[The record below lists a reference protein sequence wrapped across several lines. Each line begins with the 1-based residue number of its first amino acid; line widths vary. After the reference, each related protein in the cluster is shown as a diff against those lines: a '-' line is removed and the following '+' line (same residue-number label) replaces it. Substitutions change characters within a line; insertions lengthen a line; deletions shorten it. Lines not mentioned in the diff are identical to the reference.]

1 MSLCSYVKKKKE
13 TEVFVN
19 MQLKETFERV
29 KRASKSLALLSD
41 EQRNEI
47 LNAVADAII
56 YNKVRILEANAQ
68 DLAKMSKDNPL
79 YDRLQ
84 LTDSR
89 LEGIASDMHNVA
101 TLPTPLGH
109 ITKQK
114 TLPNGLRLC
123 RVSVPFG
130 VIGMIYE
137 ARPNVTFDVFSLC
150 FKSGNACVLKG
161 GKDADSSNREE
172 VALIH
177 EILEKYGVS
186 PDVVVLLPATHE
198 ATGEMLNAVG
208 YVDLCIPRGGR
219 KLIDFVRD
227 TARVP
232 VIETGAGVVN
242 TYFDKDGDLEM
253 GKAIINN
260 AKTRRVSV
268 CNALDCLLIHES
280 RLPDL
285 PALCEKMAEKN
296 VIIYADEKAFAAL
309 NGKYPYLEHATE
321 ESFGTEFMDYK
332 LAIKTVISLDE
343 ALEHI
348 DANGSGHSESIIT
361 MDEATAR
368 KFQAHVDAA
377 CVYWNAPTSFTDGAQ
392 FGLGAEIGISTQKL
406 GPRGPMALE
415 EICTYKWLIEG
426 EGQIR
431 S

>member
-1 MSLCSYVKKKKE
+1 
-13 TEVFVN
+13 
-19 MQLKETFERV
+19 MQLKETFEKV

-84 LTDSR
+84 LTESR
-89 LEGIASDMHNVA
+89 LEGIAADMRNVA
-101 TLPTPLGH
+101 TLPTPLGYV
-109 ITKQK
+109 TKQK

-161 GKDADSSNREE
+161 GKDADCSNREE

-186 PDVVVLLPATHE
+186 KDVVALLPATHE

-208 YVDLCIPRGGR
+208 YIDLCIPRGGR

-242 TYFDKDGDLEM
+242 TYFDKDGDLKM
-253 GKAIINN
+253 GRAIINN

-268 CNALDCLLIHES
+268 CNALDCLIIHES
-280 RLPDL
+280 RLNDL
-285 PALCEKMAEKN
+285 FPLCETMAEKS
-296 VIIYADEKAFAAL
+296 VIIYADEQAFAPL
-309 NGKYPYLEHATE
+309 YGKYPYLEHATT
-321 ESFGTEFMDYK
+321 ESYGTEFMDYK
-332 LAIKTVISLDE
+332 MAIKTVASLEE
-343 ALEHI
+343 ALDHI
-348 DANGSGHSESIIT
+348 DKNGSGHSEAIVT
-361 MDEATAR
+361 MNEETAR
-368 KFQAHVDAA
+368 KFQTHVDAA

>member
-1 MSLCSYVKKKKE
+1 MSLIKYKYYHSKMKE
-13 TEVFVN
+13 I
-19 MQLKETFERV
+19 FERV
-29 KRASKSLALLSD
+29 KKASKSLAVLSD

-47 LNAVADAII
+47 LQAVADAIVSQ
-56 YNKVRILEANAQ
+56 KERILKANSE
-68 DLAKMSKDNPL
+68 DLAKMDKANPL

-84 LTDSR
+84 LTEKR
-89 LEGIASDMHNVA
+89 LEDIAGDMRNVA

-161 GKDADSSNREE
+161 GKDADASNRES

-177 EILEKYGVS
+177 EVLERFGIS
-186 PDVVVLLPATHE
+186 PDVVALLPATHE

-219 KLIDFVRD
+219 RLIDFVRD
-227 TARVP
+227 TARIP

-253 GKAIINN
+253 GKKIIYN

-268 CNALDCLLIHES
+268 CNALDCLLIHID
-280 RLPDL
+280 RLDSLSSLVEP
-285 PALCEKMAEKN
+285 MAEKN

-309 NGKYPYLEHATE
+309 DGKYPLLEHATP

-332 LAIKTVISLDE
+332 LAIKTVTSLDE

-348 DANGSGHSESIIT
+348 DAFGSGHSEAIIT
-361 MDEATAR
+361 KNEQTAR
-368 KFQAHVDAA
+368 RFQAHVDAA

-426 EGQIR
+426 EGQVR

>member
-1 MSLCSYVKKKKE
+1 M
-13 TEVFVN
+13 
-19 MQLKETFERV
+19 LKEIFERT
-29 KRASKSLALLSD
+29 KRASKTLALLND
-41 EQRNEI
+41 QQRNEI
-47 LNAVADAII
+47 LLAVADVII
-56 YNKVRILEANAQ
+56 AQKERILKANAE
-68 DLAKMSKDNPL
+68 DLAKMEKSNPL

-89 LEGIASDMHNVA
+89 LEGIAGDMRNVA
-101 TLPTPLGH
+101 TLPSPLGH

-161 GKDADSSNREE
+161 GKDADCSNREE

-177 EILEKYGVS
+177 EVLEKYGVS
-186 PDVVVLLPATHE
+186 KDVVALLPATHE

-208 YVDLCIPRGGR
+208 YIDLCIPRGGR

-242 TYFDKDGDLEM
+242 TYFDKDGDLEK
-253 GKAIINN
+253 GKAIVNN

-268 CNALDCLLIHES
+268 CNALDCLLVHEE
-280 RLPDL
+280 RLVDL
-285 PALCEKMAEKN
+285 AELVKPVSEEH
-296 VIIYADEKAFAAL
+296 VIIYADDKAYAAL
-309 NGKYPYLEHATE
+309 NGKYPYLEHATD

-332 LAIKTVISLDE
+332 MAIRTVASLEE
-343 ALEHI
+343 ALAHI
-348 DANGSGHSESIIT
+348 DQYGSGHSESIVT
-361 MDEATAR
+361 ENEGTVR
-368 KFQAHVDAA
+368 KFQQMVDAA

>member
-1 MSLCSYVKKKKE
+1 
-13 TEVFVN
+13 
-19 MQLKETFERV
+19 MQLIETFERV
-29 KRASKSLALLSD
+29 KRASKSLAMLSD
-41 EQRNEI
+41 QQRNEI
-47 LNAVADAII
+47 LNAVADSII
-56 YNKVRILEANAQ
+56 NHQVSILKANAE
-68 DLAKMSKDNPL
+68 DLAKMDKANPL

-84 LTDSR
+84 LTEKR
-89 LEGIASDMHNVA
+89 LADIASDMRNVA
-101 TLPTPLGH
+101 TLPSPLGH

-161 GKDADSSNREE
+161 GKDADCSNREE

-177 EILEKYGVS
+177 KVLENYGVS
-186 PDVVVLLPATHE
+186 KDVVALLPATHE

-208 YVDLCIPRGGR
+208 YIDLCIPRGGR

-242 TYFDKDGDLEM
+242 TYFDKDGDLEK
-253 GKAIINN
+253 GCAIINN

-268 CNALDCLLIHES
+268 CNALDCLLVHLE
-280 RLPDL
+280 RLDILDKLVAP
-285 PALCEKMAEKN
+285 MAEKN
-296 VIIYADEKAFAAL
+296 VIIYADEKAFAVL
-309 NGKYPYLEHATE
+309 DGKYPYLQHATAD
-321 ESFGTEFMDYK
+321 SFGTEFMDYK
-332 LAIKTVISLDE
+332 LAIKTVTSLDE
-343 ALEHI
+343 AIAHI
-348 DANGSGHSESIIT
+348 DRYGSGHSEAIIT
-361 MDEATAR
+361 EDESTAR
-368 KFQAHVDAA
+368 KFQQMVDAA
-377 CVYWNAPTSFTDGAQ
+377 CVYWNVPTSFTDGAQ

-415 EICTYKWLIEG
+415 EICTYKWIIEG

-431 S
+431 G

>member
-1 MSLCSYVKKKKE
+1 
-13 TEVFVN
+13 

-56 YNKVRILEANAQ
+56 YNKERILEANAQ
-68 DLAKMSKDNPL
+68 DLAKMEKSNPL

-89 LEGIASDMHNVA
+89 LEGIAADMRNVA
-101 TLPTPLGH
+101 TLPSPLGH

-161 GKDADSSNREE
+161 GKDADCSNREE

-177 EILEKYGVS
+177 EILEKYGVN
-186 PDVVVLLPATHE
+186 PDVVALLPATHE

-227 TARVP
+227 TARIP

-268 CNALDCLLIHES
+268 CNALDCLLIHEE
-280 RLPDL
+280 RLGDL
-285 PALCEKMAEKN
+285 VELVNPMAEKN
-296 VIIYADEKAFAAL
+296 VIIYADEKAYAAL
-309 NGKYPYLEHATE
+309 EGKYPLLEHATT
-321 ESFGTEFMDYK
+321 ESYGTEFMDYK
-332 LAIKTVISLDE
+332 LAIKTVASLEE
-343 ALEHI
+343 ALAHI
-348 DANGSGHSESIIT
+348 DANGSGHSEAIIT
-361 MDEATAR
+361 MNETTAR
-368 KFQAHVDAA
+368 KFQSHVDAA

-415 EICTYKWLIEG
+415 EITTYKWLIEG
-426 EGQIR
+426 EGQVR
-431 S
+431 P

>member
-1 MSLCSYVKKKKE
+1 
-13 TEVFVN
+13 
-19 MQLKETFERV
+19 MQLEETFKKV
-29 KRASKSLALLSD
+29 KRASKRLALLTD
-41 EQRNEI
+41 QQRNEI
-47 LNAVADAII
+47 LLAVAKSITDH
-56 YNKVRILEANAQ
+56 KERILKANAE
-68 DLAKMSKDNPL
+68 DLSKMSKDNPL

-89 LEGIASDMHNVA
+89 LEGIAADMRNVA
-101 TLPTPLGH
+101 SLPSPLGH

-114 TLPNGLRLC
+114 VLPNGLRLC

-161 GKDADSSNREE
+161 GKDADCSNREE

-177 EILEKYGVS
+177 EVLERYGIDR
-186 PDVVVLLPATHE
+186 DVVALLPATHE
-198 ATGEMLNAVG
+198 ATAEMLNAVG
-208 YVDLCIPRGGR
+208 YIDLCIPRGGR

-232 VIETGAGVVN
+232 VIETG
-242 TYFDKDGDLEM
+242 
-253 GKAIINN
+253 
-260 AKTRRVSV
+260 TRRVSV
-268 CNALDCLLIHES
+268 CNALDSLLVHQD
-280 RLPDL
+280 RLEIL
-285 PALCEKMAEKN
+285 EALVMPLASKQ
-296 VIIYADEKAFAAL
+296 VIIYADEQAFAAL
-309 NGKYPYLEHATE
+309 DGKYPYLEHAAAY
-321 ESFGTEFMDYK
+321 SYDTEFMDYK
-332 LAIKTVISLDE
+332 MNVVTVRSLEE
-343 ALEHI
+343 ALAHI
-348 DANGSGHSESIIT
+348 DQHGSGHSEAIIT
-361 MDEATAR
+361 DNEATAR
-368 KFQAHVDAA
+368 QFQAHVDAA

>member
-1 MSLCSYVKKKKE
+1 
-13 TEVFVN
+13 

-29 KRASKSLALLSD
+29 KRASKSLALLTD

-47 LNAVADAII
+47 LNAVASAII
-56 YNKVRILEANAQ
+56 DNKVRILKANTQ
-68 DLAKMSKDNPL
+68 DLTKMSKDNPL

-84 LTDSR
+84 LTEER
-89 LEGIASDMHNVA
+89 LDGIASDMRNVA

-150 FKSGNACVLKG
+150 FKSGNACILKG
-161 GKDADSSNREE
+161 GKDADCSNREE

-177 EILEKYGVS
+177 EVLEQYGVS
-186 PDVVVLLPATHE
+186 KDVVALLPATHE

-227 TARVP
+227 TARIP

-242 TYFDKDGDLEM
+242 TYFDEEGDLEM

-260 AKTRRVSV
+260 GKTRRVSV
-268 CNALDCLLIHES
+268 CNALDCLIIHKS
-280 RLPDL
+280 RLQDL
-285 PALCEKMAEKN
+285 PALCEKMAGKD
-296 VIIYADEKAFAAL
+296 VIIYADAQAYAAL
-309 NGKYPYLEHATE
+309 DGKYPDLEHATDD
-321 ESFGTEFMDYK
+321 SFGTEFMDYK
-332 LAIKTVISLDE
+332 LAIKTVASLEE

-348 DANGSGHSESIIT
+348 DDNGSGHSESIIT
-361 MDEATAR
+361 MNEQTAR

-426 EGQIR
+426 EGQTR
-431 S
+431 P

>member
-1 MSLCSYVKKKKE
+1 ME
-13 TEVFVN
+13 
-19 MQLKETFERV
+19 LKETFERV
-29 KRASKSLALLSD
+29 KKASKSLALLTD
-41 EQRNEI
+41 AQRNDI

-56 YNKVRILEANAQ
+56 AQQARILKANAQ
-68 DLAKMSKDNPL
+68 DLAKMEQSNPL

-84 LTDSR
+84 LTESR
-89 LEGIASDMHNVA
+89 LEGIASDMRNVA

-161 GKDADSSNREE
+161 GKDADCSNREE
-172 VALIH
+172 VVLIH
-177 EILEKYGVS
+177 EILEQYGVS
-186 PDVVVLLPATHE
+186 KDVVALLPATHE

-208 YVDLCIPRGGR
+208 YIDLCIPRGGR

-268 CNALDCLLIHES
+268 CNALDCLLIHLE
-280 RLPDL
+280 RLDDL
-285 PALCEKMAEKN
+285 DSLVEPLADKQ
-296 VIIYADEKAFAAL
+296 VIIYADEQAFAAL
-309 NGKYPYLEHATE
+309 DGKYTYLEHATE
-321 ESFGTEFMDYK
+321 DSFGTEFMDYK
-332 LAIKTVISLDE
+332 LAIKTVTSLDE
-343 ALEHI
+343 ALDHI

>member
-1 MSLCSYVKKKKE
+1 
-13 TEVFVN
+13 

-47 LNAVADAII
+47 LNAVADAIVG
-56 YNKVRILEANAQ
+56 NKTRILDANAQ
-68 DLAKMSKDNPL
+68 DLAKMSKENPL

-89 LEGIASDMHNVA
+89 LEGIASDMRNVA
-101 TLPTPLGH
+101 TLPSPLGH

-161 GKDADSSNREE
+161 GKDADCSNREE

-177 EILEKYGVS
+177 EILAKYGVS
-186 PDVVVLLPATHE
+186 TDVVALLPATHE

-227 TARVP
+227 TARIP
-232 VIETGAGVVN
+232 VIETGAGVVHI
-242 TYFDKDGDLEM
+242 YFDKDGDLEK

-268 CNALDCLLIHES
+268 CNALDTLLVHKDREGELDELLAPMKGKVEFFFNDES
-280 RLPDL
+280 RYD
-285 PALCEKMAEKN
+285 
-296 VIIYADEKAFAAL
+296 
-309 NGKYPYLEHATE
+309 
-321 ESFGTEFMDYK
+321 TEFMDYK
-332 LAIKTVISLDE
+332 MNVVTVDSLE
-343 ALEHI
+343 QALDHI
-348 DANGSGHSESIIT
+348 DQHGSGHSEAIVT
-361 MDEATAR
+361 ENEAAAR

-415 EICTYKWLIEG
+415 EITTYKWLIEG